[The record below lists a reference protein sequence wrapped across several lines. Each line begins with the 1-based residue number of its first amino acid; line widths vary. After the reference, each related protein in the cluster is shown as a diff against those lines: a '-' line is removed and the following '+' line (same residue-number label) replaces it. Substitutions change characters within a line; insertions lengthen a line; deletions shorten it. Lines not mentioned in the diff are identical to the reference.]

1 MITQQVSNQVTL
13 SSSQLFGN
21 TIDDFLNSFQFYTLS
36 ELNVNNEV
44 YIEFELDRNTAT
56 RKVCPILRMATVED
70 AMDIVQIYENVYDDY
85 PYKEMLDVDEVKNM
99 ILNDAIKWIMFL
111 DRKGNI
117 IGCFTFV
124 IDLETKRGYIRG
136 LMMKRE
142 YQGQFDAVKAT
153 MASFYMMWTMY
164 KDRIFIWHAEAR
176 TAHAK
181 SQYVAVISSL
191 KPIGFFPNKDV
202 FNKKVESD
210 LFMITYDQRA
220 LNEYRSKK
228 IPKII
233 LQVEDPFFYSTQR
246 HNLGGYERVDPKI
259 ALNDSEICKAKK
271 KLSRKIEKDNFGYE
285 TIKFEIK
292 GSNSYFKF
300 LHTPMVHNFE
310 KTKYQV
316 NSLEELYVFIEEFKK
331 CALEL
336 GVRYYECFVSAYLP
350 EHQKLFF
357 DAGLI
362 PRGYVPSWGYNYD
375 TNQFEDY
382 IIFNSYRGEIDD
394 KIRLV
399 SDAKEL
405 LVSLGYEIEDSI

>member
-1 MITQQVSNQVTL
+1 MITKQVSNQVTL

-21 TIDDFLNSFQFYTLS
+21 TLDDFVNSFQFNNLF
-36 ELNVNNEV
+36 EFNINNEV
-44 YIEFELDRNTAT
+44 YIDFELDRKNNTK
-56 RKVCPILRMATVED
+56 KVCPILRMATADD
-70 AMDIVQIYENVYDDY
+70 AMDIVQIYENVYDEY
-85 PYKEMLDVDEVKNM
+85 PYKEMLDVDEVKIM
-99 ILNDAIKWIMFL
+99 ILNENIKWIMFL
-111 DRKGNI
+111 DRKGDT

-153 MASFYMMWTMY
+153 MASFYVIWTMY
-164 KDRIFIWHAEAR
+164 KDRIYIWHAEAR

-191 KPIGFFPNKDV
+191 KPIGFFPNKDL

-220 LNEYRSKK
+220 LNDYRNKR

-233 LQVEDPFFYSTQR
+233 PQAENSFFYSTQR
-246 HNLGGYERVDPKI
+246 HNLGGYECVEPKI
-259 ALNDSEICKAKK
+259 ALKDSELSKAKK
-271 KLSRKIEKDNFGYE
+271 KLLIKIDKDNFGYE
-285 TIKFEIK
+285 TIKFEIE
-292 GSNSYFKF
+292 GSHSYFKF

-310 KTKYQV
+310 KTEYQV
-316 NSLEELYVFIEEFKK
+316 DSLEELYVFIDEFKK
-331 CALEL
+331 CAFDL
-336 GVRYYECFVSAYLP
+336 GIRYYECFVSAYHP

-362 PRGYVPSWGYNYD
+362 PRGYVPSWVYNYD
-375 TNQFEDY
+375 TNQFDDY
-382 IIFNSYRGEIDD
+382 IIFNSYTGEIDNN
-394 KIRLV
+394 IRLV

-405 LVSLGYEIEDSI
+405 LFSLGYEIEDSL